1 LAPNPAHDKV
11 TVSVNSQHASIGNC
25 SMQLFDV
32 HANCFRTFKLTV
44 NGNKTVSETID
55 LQNLAAGI
63 YIYKILNLGKGIYD
77 GKLVVN

>member
-1 LAPNPAHDKV
+1 
-11 TVSVNSQHASIGNC
+11 
-25 SMQLFDV
+25 MQLFDV